1 MRNGALRVGVRNMN
15 TNVRPTIFIRK
26 ILTNTLCS
34 SNNEYAIQT
43 PNGLAKHSNGD
54 YIVFRGH
61 QLDKARAMVMA
72 IRKSTGQF

>member
-1 MRNGALRVGVRNMN
+1 MN
-15 TNVRPTIFIRK
+15 SNVRPRIFIRK

-34 SNNEYAIQT
+34 SKNEYAIQT
-43 PNGLAKHSNGD
+43 PNGLVKDSDGN

-72 IRKSTGQF
+72 IRNSMGQF